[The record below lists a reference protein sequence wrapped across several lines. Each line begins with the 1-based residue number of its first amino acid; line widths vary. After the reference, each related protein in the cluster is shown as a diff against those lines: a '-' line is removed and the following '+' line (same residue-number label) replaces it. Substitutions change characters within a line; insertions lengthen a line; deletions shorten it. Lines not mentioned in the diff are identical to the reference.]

1 MPTHATG
8 QPGHDLD
15 LLRVDQQLSS
25 DEALVRDT
33 VRAFTAE
40 RVMPHIAD
48 WFEAGKPP
56 RHPPPEPGHLGLLAM
71 PPTGHGW
78 AGLGPVAYVMARAE
92 LEPPQSALCRAGS

>member
-1 MPTHATG
+1 MPTHAAG

-25 DEALVRDT
+25 DEVLVRDT

-48 WFEAGKPP
+48 WFEAGTLP
-56 RHPPPEPGHLGLLAM
+56 R
-71 PPTGHGW
+71 
-78 AGLGPVAYVMARAE
+78 
-92 LEPPQSALCRAGS
+92 